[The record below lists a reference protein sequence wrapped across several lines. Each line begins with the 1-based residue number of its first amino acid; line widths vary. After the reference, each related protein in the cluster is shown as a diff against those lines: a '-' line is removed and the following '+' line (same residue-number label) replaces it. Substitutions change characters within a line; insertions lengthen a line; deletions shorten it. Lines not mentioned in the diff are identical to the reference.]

1 MSSTKIDFSKL
12 TLMDAL
18 DLAFLIEIEASKR
31 YALFAEQLGTRSGDD
46 AGAVFESM
54 VANED
59 KHGEELAKRRFAL
72 FGEAP
77 PKVKRDDIFDV
88 EAPDVTAPSWNISQL
103 RAYQIALMSEEKAY
117 AFYDQALR
125 WVTQPDVKALFAELR
140 KEEAE
145 HVQMLRD
152 IIAKLPPSAASGLE
166 DLDRDPYKPPRDRE
180 PY

>member
-18 DLAFLIEIEASKR
+18 DLGFLIEIEASKR

-77 PKVKRDDIFDV
+77 PKVKPDDIFDV
-88 EAPDVTAPSWNISQL
+88 EAPDVTAPSWNISQV

-152 IIAKLPPSAASGLE
+152 IIAKLPPSAASDLE
-166 DLDRDPYKPPRDRE
+166 DLDKDPYKPPRDRE